1 MEGRQFKERVQGRK
15 SKEYVGW
22 MGKMCGVVVC
32 FSVSLCCVCLNKGAR
47 EGNA

>member
-15 SKEYVGW
+15 SKEEEGG
-22 MGKMCGVVVC
+22 MGKKCGGENC
-32 FSVSLCCVCLNKGAR
+32 ISVSLCCVCLNKGAR